1 MRLKNRRV
9 LITGGAKRIGRILSL
24 LIARE
29 GGEVIIHHNNS
40 FAEAKS
46 LQNDI
51 QKLGQIAVIYQADFS
66 DLQSTRQFIDNVF
79 DSNEIDAVINNASI
93 FSNLNWGTITIE
105 DWRKHQSVNLE
116 TPFLISQA
124 YAKTLKEGNKG
135 KIINML
141 DWRALKP
148 GSDHLPY
155 TISKAG
161 LAALTK
167 SLAISL
173 APDITVNGIALGAIL
188 PPSDGSSVST
198 ITEGLPI
205 PRWAT
210 TSELEDTV
218 MFLLSGPEYI
228 TGEIIHLDGGRHLV

>member
-1 MRLKNRRV
+1 MRLNNRKV

-24 LIARE
+24 LVAKE

-40 FAEAKS
+40 IAEAKT
-46 LQNDI
+46 LLNDI
-51 QKLGQIAVIYQADFS
+51 QDLGQTAVIYQADFS
-66 DLQSTRQFIDNVF
+66 DLESTREFIDQVF
-79 DSNEIDAVINNASI
+79 DSHEIDAVINNASI
-93 FSNLNWGTITIE
+93 FSNLNWETTTSVE
-105 DWRKHQSVNLE
+105 WQKHQSVNLE
-116 TPFLISQA
+116 TPFMISQA
-124 YAKTLKEGNKG
+124 YSKSLIEGNKG

-148 GSDHLPY
+148 GADHLPY

-173 APDITVNGIALGAIL
+173 APNLTINGIALTAI
-188 PPSDGSSVST
+188 PPPRDSASVST

-210 TSELEDTV
+210 TSELEDTI

>member
-1 MRLKNRRV
+1 MRVKNKKI
-9 LITGGAKRIGRILSL
+9 LITGAAKRIGRILSL

-46 LQNDI
+46 LQNEIKD
-51 QKLGQIAVIYQADFS
+51 LGQTVFIYQADFS
-66 DLQSTRQFIDNVF
+66 DMQSTRQFIDNVF

-93 FSNLNWGTITIE
+93 FSNLDWATTKIE

-124 YAKTLKEGNKG
+124 YAKSLKEGNKG

-148 GSDHLPY
+148 GADHLPY

-188 PPSDGSSVST
+188 PPRDGASIGT
-198 ITEGLPI
+198 ITAGLPI

-210 TSELEDTV
+210 IPELEDTV

>member
-1 MRLKNRRV
+1 MRLKNKRI
-9 LITGGAKRIGRILSL
+9 LITGAAKRIGRNLSL

-29 GGEVIIHHNNS
+29 GGKVIVHHNNS
-40 FAEAKS
+40 IAEAKS
-46 LQNDI
+46 LQNEI
-51 QKLGQIAVIYQADFS
+51 QDLGQTAIIYQADFS
-66 DLQSTRQFIDNVF
+66 DLRSTREFIDKVF
-79 DSNEIDAVINNASI
+79 DSCDIDAVINNASI
-93 FSNLNWGTITIE
+93 FSNLNWGTTTIE

-124 YAKTLKEGNKG
+124 YAKSLKEGEKG

-148 GSDHLPY
+148 GADHLPY

-188 PPSDGSSVST
+188 PPMDGASAST
-198 ITEGLPI
+198 ITAELPI

-210 TSELEDTV
+210 ISELEDTV

>member
-1 MRLKNRRV
+1 MARKQLFIRLIFLTRDQQ
-9 LITGGAKRIGRILSL
+9 LISSIKYFNT
-24 LIARE
+24 
-29 GGEVIIHHNNS
+29 H
-40 FAEAKS
+40 
-46 LQNDI
+46 
-51 QKLGQIAVIYQADFS
+51 
-66 DLQSTRQFIDNVF
+66 
-79 DSNEIDAVINNASI
+79 EIDAVINNASI
-93 FSNLNWGTITIE
+93 FSNLNWETTTIE
-105 DWRKHQSVNLE
+105 DWRKHQAVNLE

-124 YAKTLKEGNKG
+124 YAKSLNESKKG

-148 GSDHLPY
+148 GADHLPY

-173 APDITVNGIALGAIL
+173 APNITVNGIALGAIL
-188 PPSDGSSVST
+188 PPSDGAST
-198 ITEGLPI
+198 NTILEGLPI

-210 TSELEDTV
+210 ISELEDTV

>member
-1 MRLKNRRV
+1 MRVKNKRI
-9 LITGGAKRIGRILSL
+9 LITGAAKRIGRILSL

-46 LQNDI
+46 LQKEI
-51 QKLGQIAVIYQADFS
+51 QGLGQTVLIYQADFS
-66 DLQSTRQFIDNVF
+66 DMQSTRQFINNVF

-93 FSNLNWGTITIE
+93 FSNLDWTTTKIE

-124 YAKTLKEGNKG
+124 YANSLKKGNKG

-148 GSDHLPY
+148 GADHLPY

-167 SLAISL
+167 SLAISF

-188 PPSDGSSVST
+188 PPREGASVDT

-210 TSELEDTV
+210 IQELEDTV

>member
-1 MRLKNRRV
+1 MRVKNKRI
-9 LITGGAKRIGRILSL
+9 LITGAAKRIGRILSL

-46 LQNDI
+46 LQNEIKD
-51 QKLGQIAVIYQADFS
+51 LGQTVFIYQADFS
-66 DLQSTRQFIDNVF
+66 DMQSTRQFIDNVF

-93 FSNLNWGTITIE
+93 FSNLDWATTKIE

-124 YAKTLKEGNKG
+124 YAKSLKEGSKG

-148 GSDHLPY
+148 GADHLPY

-188 PPSDGSSVST
+188 PPRDGASTGT

-210 TSELEDTV
+210 IPELEDTV

>member
-1 MRLKNRRV
+1 MRVKNKRILV
-9 LITGGAKRIGRILSL
+9 TGAAKRIGRILSL

-29 GGEVIIHHNNS
+29 GGDIIIHHNNS
-40 FAEAKS
+40 IGEAKS

-51 QKLGQIAVIYQADFS
+51 QELGQKAVIYQADFS
-66 DLQSTRQFIDNVF
+66 NPRSTSNFIDQVF
-79 DSNEIDAVINNASI
+79 DTQEIDAVINNASI
-93 FSNLNWGTITIE
+93 FSNLNWGTTTIE
-105 DWRKHQSVNLE
+105 DWRKHQAVNLE

-124 YAKTLKEGNKG
+124 YAKSLNESKKG

-148 GSDHLPY
+148 GADHLPY

-173 APDITVNGIALGAIL
+173 APNITVNGIALGAIL
-188 PPSDGSSVST
+188 PPSDGAST
-198 ITEGLPI
+198 NTILDGLPI

-210 TSELEDTV
+210 ISELEDTV

>member
-1 MRLKNRRV
+1 MRLNNKRI
-9 LITGGAKRIGRILSL
+9 LITGAAKRIGRILSL

-40 FAEAKS
+40 ISEAKS
-46 LQNDI
+46 LQNEI
-51 QKLGQIAVIYQADFS
+51 QDLGQTALIYQADFS
-66 DLQSTRQFIDNVF
+66 DPQSTREFINRIF

-93 FSNLNWGTITIE
+93 FSNLNWRTNTIE

-124 YAKTLKEGNKG
+124 FAKSLKEGDKG
-135 KIINML
+135 RIINML
-141 DWRALKP
+141 DWRAFKP
-148 GSDHLPY
+148 GADHLPY

-188 PPSDGSSVST
+188 PPSDGASGST

-210 TSELEDTV
+210 ISELEDTM